1 MEIRSAGPGDAGAIA
16 DLHVRSSEAAYAHL
30 PPSVLSRTPEDRRL
44 QWSATLGEADAQVWV
59 AEVGGTIVGFC
70 HLRIFTP
77 ETAEIATLYID
88 PAHWRERIGRALLEC
103 ARQEAEKGGCTRLS
117 LRVYQENHR
126 ARAAY
131 EAVGFTAEPGTIVH
145 ERTGLLLM
153 EYTMPIG
160 GTAERG

>member
-77 ETAEIATLYID
+77 ENAEIATIYID
-88 PAHWRERIGRALLEC
+88 PAHWLVGLVRELI
-103 ARQEAEKGGCTRLS
+103 
-117 LRVYQENHR
+117 
-126 ARAAY
+126 
-131 EAVGFTAEPGTIVH
+131 
-145 ERTGLLLM
+145 
-153 EYTMPIG
+153 
-160 GTAERG
+160 